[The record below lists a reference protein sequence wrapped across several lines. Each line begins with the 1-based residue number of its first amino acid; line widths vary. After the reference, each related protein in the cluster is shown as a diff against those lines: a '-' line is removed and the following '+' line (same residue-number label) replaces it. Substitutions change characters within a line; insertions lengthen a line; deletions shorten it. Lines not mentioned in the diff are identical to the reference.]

1 MSSVASQQSIRSI
14 IRRSTL
20 TPKHKLNILT
30 FCTHERYEQ
39 NLCRT
44 GHNFY
49 SIKHGKTWNTDF
61 GKIPQNYEESD
72 VAPWHVNF
80 DLILCHTSCERIS
93 LAKQLQNLFNVPIL
107 RHTHVLPDIRFDVP
121 SQVKSFNAIPVDHN
135 SFISNYSMSQWGNYK
150 NNTTSVIEHGVDVD
164 FWDAGENP
172 ERDNVLLSVVNQ
184 WPDRDWCCGWNLWKE
199 TVGFQSTDPMPI
211 RVLGDS
217 PGLSKPADSIE
228 ALRHAYKSSSVF
240 LNTSI
245 HSPVPTVLMEAMASG
260 CAVVSTNNCMIPEI
274 IQHGENGLLADTADE
289 LRSSCQY
296 LLDNPSKAR
305 ELGEAAKKTMQ
316 DKFNLQRFVDDWNNL
331 LFSVIDNYRK

>member
-1 MSSVASQQSIRSI
+1 MSSIASQQSIRSI

-20 TPKHKLNILT
+20 TTKHKLNILT

-107 RHTHVLPDIRFDVP
+107 RHTHVLPDIRFDIAG
-121 SQVKSFNAIPVDHN
+121 QVEGFNAIPVDHN

-199 TVGFQSTDPMPI
+199 TVRFQSPEAMPI

-217 PGLSKPADSIE
+217 PGLSRPADSIE
-228 ALRHAYKSSSVF
+228 SLRHAYKSSSVF

>member
-1 MSSVASQQSIRSI
+1 MSSIASQQSIRSI

-61 GKIPQNYEESD
+61 GKIPENYEESD

-199 TVGFQSTDPMPI
+199 TVGFQSPDLMPI

>member
-1 MSSVASQQSIRSI
+1 MSSIASQQSIRSI

-20 TPKHKLNILT
+20 TTKHKLNILT

-107 RHTHVLPDIRFDVP
+107 RHTHVLPDIRFDIAG
-121 SQVKSFNAIPVDHN
+121 QVEGFNAIPVDHN

-199 TVGFQSTDPMPI
+199 TVGFQSPEAMPI

-217 PGLSKPADSIE
+217 PGLSRPADSIE
-228 ALRHAYKSSSVF
+228 SLRHAYKSSSVF

>member
-1 MSSVASQQSIRSI
+1 MSSIASQQSIRSI

-61 GKIPQNYEESD
+61 GKIPENYEEGD

-80 DLILCHTSCERIS
+80 DLILCHTSCERMS

-107 RHTHVLPDIRFDVP
+107 RHTHVLPDIRFDVAG
-121 SQVKSFNAIPVDHN
+121 QVKSFNAMPVDHN
-135 SFISNYSMSQWGNYK
+135 SFISSYSMSQWGNYE

-172 ERDNVLLSVVNQ
+172 ERENVLLSVVNQ

-199 TVGFQSTDPMPI
+199 TVGFQSPSAMPI

-217 PGLSKPADSIE
+217 PGLSKPAHSIE

-331 LFSVIDNYRK
+331 LFRVIDNYRK

>member
-1 MSSVASQQSIRSI
+1 MSSIASQQSIRSI

-61 GKIPQNYEESD
+61 GKIPENYEESD

-199 TVGFQSTDPMPI
+199 TVGFQSPDPMPI

-228 ALRHAYKSSSVF
+228 ALRYAYKSSSVF

>member
-289 LRSSCQY
+289 L
-296 LLDNPSKAR
+296 
-305 ELGEAAKKTMQ
+305 
-316 DKFNLQRFVDDWNNL
+316 
-331 LFSVIDNYRK
+331 

>member
-1 MSSVASQQSIRSI
+1 MSSIASQQSIRSI

-61 GKIPQNYEESD
+61 GKIPENYEESD

-199 TVGFQSTDPMPI
+199 TVGFQSPDPMPI

>member
-1 MSSVASQQSIRSI
+1 MSSIASQQSIRSI

-61 GKIPQNYEESD
+61 GKIPENYEESD

-199 TVGFQSTDPMPI
+199 TVGFQSPDPMPI

-217 PGLSKPADSIE
+217 PGLSKPAGSIE